1 MLHLEPF
8 RESHLGQLQSLINCH
23 LGSVVPGWS
32 LSTPFISSHLER
44 NPGQYVTDPWVIE
57 RETICALERGRL
69 LGAVHLLHL
78 RIRTRGRRGLP
89 GGREDRLVP
98 GLATEP
104 AGPLPVSYSFAE
116 STEALLA
123 AAVEQ
128 LAEWGAA
135 KQYATEDLWL
145 PVLDGVPDQW
155 PHVADALKAVGFQP
169 NPGAEVIVRVGPL
182 ASVLEPSKP
191 PVTGVELRRT
201 VSETFVRFA
210 AMLGRDEIAFC
221 EWSVDLS
228 SGGEIPALTAWVEVA
243 DLWVQDDWRNRGIGS
258 WLVKSASAWLRLGEY
273 GRAILAVSPEQERS
287 GATRFY
293 EHLGWRVLTRLRRG
307 HARTTPSAEG

>member
-1 MLHLEPF
+1 MHLEPF
-8 RESHLGQLQSLINCH
+8 RESHMVQLQSLINCY

-57 RETICALERGRL
+57 LKTICALERGRL
-69 LGAVHLLHL
+69 LGAGHLLHYGSGPEVGGDYQGAGEIAL
-78 RIRTRGRRGLP
+78 FLAWPPSPPGRYLFP
-89 GGREDRLVP
+89 
-98 GLATEP
+98 
-104 AGPLPVSYSFAE
+104 YSFAE

-128 LAEWGAA
+128 LEEWGAA

-191 PVTGVELRRT
+191 SVTGVELRRT

-243 DLWVQDDWRNRGIGS
+243 DLWVQDDRRNRGIGS